1 MSRKKIVIGITGA
14 SGAIYAENL
23 VNRLHQYHDQIAE
36 LGIVLSENAVKVRQH
51 ELGLPAHSFAA
62 GRIYDNKDFF
72 APFASGSS
80 RYDVMIICPC
90 TMGTLGRIAHG
101 YADDLISRTADVM
114 LKENKKLILL
124 LREMPFNLVHI
135 ENMKLLCQSGAIICP
150 ASPSFYFRPK
160 NIEELINT
168 VTDKML
174 LLAGFEIKSNE
185 WGTDEA

>member
-1 MSRKKIVIGITGA
+1 MIQKKIVIGITCA

-23 VNRLHQYHDQIAE
+23 INRLHQQQAQIAG
-36 LGIVLSENAVKVRQH
+36 LGIVLTENAIKVRQH
-51 ELGLPAHSFAA
+51 ELGLSANSFAA
-62 GRIYDNKDFF
+62 GKIYNNNDFF

-90 TMGTLGRIAHG
+90 SMGTLGRIAHG

-114 LKENKKLILL
+114 LKEKKTLILL

-135 ENMKLLCQSGAIICP
+135 ENIRLLCHAGATICP
-150 ASPSFYFRPK
+150 ASPSFYSKPQ

-168 VTDKML
+168 VTNKLL
-174 LLAGFEIKSNE
+174 LLAGFEIKSFE
-185 WGTDEA
+185 WGNEP